1 MNILNLHI
9 GRQIRELNRL
19 RHIAEVLAR
28 NGLGFLLDQTELGR
42 FLPRGWRR
50 RVERAD
56 QELERM
62 SIPERFRHT
71 LEDLGPTYIKLG
83 QLLSGR
89 GDLLPAEYV
98 QELTKLLDAAPA
110 FPYQDVVTVVEAE
123 LGRPPQEVFDFFDPT
138 PIAAASI
145 GQVHRAILPTGE
157 HVVAKVQRP
166 NIEQT
171 VRSDLDLLMRQARFL
186 ERRSEAARNYSLV
199 ENVEKLSYAL
209 LGELDY
215 TTEAQNIDRFYQT
228 YNDDPNLRIPKVYWE
243 YTTRRVLVMEQID
256 GIQLTELR
264 HLKEEGYDLP
274 AIANIG
280 TEFYMKQIFEDG
292 FFHADP
298 HPANVMVSDH
308 QIAILD
314 FGMVGVLSQRMRED
328 MGDMLVAVLTQN
340 TEQLITV
347 MVRMGIVTRATSL
360 RELERDLN
368 RMLVRYLGLPLQHMD
383 VAAIL
388 GQVLSVSF
396 VHNIR
401 LPSDFAMLI
410 RTIII
415 LNSLGN
421 KLDPNYQLVTKLEPF
436 VRRLVQDKLSIR
448 RIGTNAL
455 RSVSSINTLIQR
467 FPNRLEDL
475 WDQLDEG
482 NLTVGISVRDLTTI
496 IRRVDRIANRLAF
509 AVVVAALIIGS
520 ALILRAG
527 PDIRALFQVP
537 GLDVAIPVAQ
547 VSFVLA
553 GLTGAWLLWS
563 IIRSRGM

>member
-1 MNILNLHI
+1 MNILSLHI

-50 RVERAD
+50 RAERAD

-123 LGRPPQEVFDFFDPT
+123 LGRPPQELFDFFDPT

-157 HVVAKVQRP
+157 HAVAKVQRP

-186 ERRSEAARNYSLV
+186 QRRSEAARTYNLI
-199 ENVEKLSYAL
+199 ENVEELSYAL
-209 LGELDY
+209 LSELDY

-243 YTTRRVLVMEQID
+243 YTTQRVLVMEQID
-256 GIQLTELR
+256 GIKLTELR

-328 MGDMLVAVLTQN
+328 MGDMLVAVITQN

-347 MVRMGIVTRATSL
+347 MVRMGIVTRATNL

-388 GQVLSVSF
+388 GQVLSISF
-396 VHNIR
+396 VHNVR

-421 KLDPNYQLVTKLEPF
+421 KLDPNYQLVTKLEPS

-482 NLTVGISVRDLTTI
+482 NLTVGVSVRDLATI

-527 PDIRALFQVP
+527 PDIKALFQVP
-537 GLDVAIPVAQ
+537 GLDLAIPVAQ

>member
-1 MNILNLHI
+1 MNILSLHI

-50 RVERAD
+50 RAERAD

-157 HVVAKVQRP
+157 HAVAKVQRP

-186 ERRSEAARNYSLV
+186 QRRSEAARTYNLI
-199 ENVEKLSYAL
+199 ENVEELSYAL
-209 LGELDY
+209 LSELDY

-243 YTTRRVLVMEQID
+243 YTTQRVLVMEQID
-256 GIQLTELR
+256 GIKLTELR

-314 FGMVGVLSQRMRED
+314 FGMVGVLSRRMRED
-328 MGDMLVAVLTQN
+328 MGDMLVAVITQN

-347 MVRMGIVTRATSL
+347 MVRMGIITRTTNL

-388 GQVLSVSF
+388 GQVLSISF

-410 RTIII
+410 RTI
-415 LNSLGN
+415 N
-421 KLDPNYQLVTKLEPF
+421 KLDPNFQLVTKLEPS

-482 NLTVGISVRDLTTI
+482 NLTVGVSVRDLATI

-527 PDIRALFQVP
+527 PDIKALFQVP
-537 GLDVAIPVAQ
+537 GLDLAIPVAQ

-563 IIRSRGM
+563 IMRSRGM

>member
-1 MNILNLHI
+1 MNILSLHI

-50 RVERAD
+50 RAERAD

-110 FPYQDVVTVVEAE
+110 FPYGDVVTVVEAE

-157 HVVAKVQRP
+157 HAVAKVQRP

-186 ERRSEAARNYSLV
+186 QRRSEAARTYNLI
-199 ENVEKLSYAL
+199 ENVEELSYAL
-209 LGELDY
+209 LSELDY

-243 YTTRRVLVMEQID
+243 YTTQRVLVMEQID
-256 GIQLTELR
+256 GIKLTELR

-328 MGDMLVAVLTQN
+328 MGDMLVAVITQN

-347 MVRMGIVTRATSL
+347 MVRMGIITRATNL

-388 GQVLSVSF
+388 GQVLSISF

-421 KLDPNYQLVTKLEPF
+421 KLDPNYQLVTKLEPS

-482 NLTVGISVRDLTTI
+482 NLTVGVSVRDLATI

-527 PDIRALFQVP
+527 PDIKALFQVP
-537 GLDVAIPVAQ
+537 GLDLAIPVAQ

>member
-89 GDLLPAEYV
+89 GDLLPAEYI

-157 HVVAKVQRP
+157 HAVAKVQRP

-171 VRSDLDLLMRQARFL
+171 VRSDLDLLMRQAKFL
-186 ERRSEAARNYSLV
+186 QRRSEAARNYNLI
-199 ENVEKLSYAL
+199 ENVEELSYAL

-243 YTTRRVLVMEQID
+243 YTTRRVL
-256 GIQLTELR
+256 
-264 HLKEEGYDLP
+264 
-274 AIANIG
+274 
-280 TEFYMKQIFEDG
+280 
-292 FFHADP
+292 
-298 HPANVMVSDH
+298 
-308 QIAILD
+308 
-314 FGMVGVLSQRMRED
+314 
-328 MGDMLVAVLTQN
+328 
-340 TEQLITV
+340 
-347 MVRMGIVTRATSL
+347 
-360 RELERDLN
+360 
-368 RMLVRYLGLPLQHMD
+368 
-383 VAAIL
+383 
-388 GQVLSVSF
+388 
-396 VHNIR
+396 
-401 LPSDFAMLI
+401 
-410 RTIII
+410 
-415 LNSLGN
+415 
-421 KLDPNYQLVTKLEPF
+421 
-436 VRRLVQDKLSIR
+436 
-448 RIGTNAL
+448 
-455 RSVSSINTLIQR
+455 
-467 FPNRLEDL
+467 
-475 WDQLDEG
+475 
-482 NLTVGISVRDLTTI
+482 
-496 IRRVDRIANRLAF
+496 
-509 AVVVAALIIGS
+509 
-520 ALILRAG
+520 
-527 PDIRALFQVP
+527 
-537 GLDVAIPVAQ
+537 
-547 VSFVLA
+547 
-553 GLTGAWLLWS
+553 
-563 IIRSRGM
+563 

>member
-89 GDLLPAEYV
+89 GDLLPAEYI

-383 VAAIL
+383 VAGIL
-388 GQVLSVSF
+388 GQVLSISF
-396 VHNIR
+396 VHSIR

-482 NLTVGISVRDLTTI
+482 NLTVGISVRDLATI

>member
-1 MNILNLHI
+1 MNILSLHI

-19 RHIAEVLAR
+19 RRIAEVLAR

-42 FLPRGWRR
+42 LLPRGWRR
-50 RVERAD
+50 RAERAD

-62 SIPERFRHT
+62 SMPERFRHT
-71 LEDLGPTYIKLG
+71 LEDLGPTYVKLG

-98 QELTKLLDAAPA
+98 QELTKLLDSAPA
-110 FPYQDVVTVVEAE
+110 FPYEDVVAIVEAE
-123 LGRPPQEVFDFFDPT
+123 LGRPPAETFDLFDPT
-138 PIAAASI
+138 PVAAASI
-145 GQVHRAILPTGE
+145 GQVHRAVLPSGE
-157 HVVAKVQRP
+157 RVVVKVQRP
-166 NIEQT
+166 NVEQT
-171 VRSDLDLLMRQARFL
+171 VRSDLDLLLRQAHFL
-186 ERRSEAARNYSLV
+186 ERRSETARNYNLV
-199 ENVEKLSYAL
+199 ENVEELSYAL
-209 LGELDY
+209 QNELDY
-215 TTEAQNIDRFYQT
+215 TAEAQNIDRFYQS
-228 YNDDPNLRIPKVYWE
+228 YNSIPNLRIPKVYWE
-243 YTTRRVLVMEQID
+243 HTTRRVLVMEEID
-256 GIQLTELR
+256 GIKLTELH

-280 TEFYMKQIFEDG
+280 TEFYMRQIFQDG

-298 HPANVMVSDH
+298 HPANIMVCDN

-314 FGMVGVLSQRMRED
+314 FGMVGFLSPRMRED
-328 MGDMLVAVLTQN
+328 MGDMLVAVITQS

-347 MVRMGIVTRATSL
+347 LVRMGIITRATNL
-360 RELERDLN
+360 RELERDLS

-383 VAAIL
+383 VAEIL
-388 GQVLSVSF
+388 GQVLSISF

-421 KLDPNYQLVTKLEPF
+421 KLDPKYQLVTKLEPF
-436 VRRLVQDKLSIR
+436 VRRLVQDKLSVR

-482 NLTVGISVRDLTTI
+482 NLTVGVSVRDLATI

-527 PDIRALFQVP
+527 PDIKTLFQVP

-547 VSFVLA
+547 VSFVVA

>member
-1 MNILNLHI
+1 MNILSLHI

-50 RVERAD
+50 RAERAD
-56 QELERM
+56 QKLERM

-110 FPYQDVVTVVEAE
+110 FPYGDVVTVVEAE

-157 HVVAKVQRP
+157 HAVAKVQRP

-186 ERRSEAARNYSLV
+186 QRRSETARTYNLI
-199 ENVEKLSYAL
+199 ENVEELSYAL

-215 TTEAQNIDRFYQT
+215 ITEAQNIDRFYQT

-256 GIQLTELR
+256 GIKLTELR

-328 MGDMLVAVLTQN
+328 MGDMLVAVITQN

-347 MVRMGIVTRATSL
+347 MVRMGIITRATNL

-388 GQVLSVSF
+388 SQVLSISF
-396 VHNIR
+396 VHNVR

-482 NLTVGISVRDLTTI
+482 NLTVGVSVRDLATI

>member
-1 MNILNLHI
+1 MNILSLHI

-50 RVERAD
+50 RAERAD

-123 LGRPPQEVFDFFDPT
+123 LGRPPQELFDFFDPT

-157 HVVAKVQRP
+157 HAVAKVQRP

-186 ERRSEAARNYSLV
+186 QRRSEAARTYNLI
-199 ENVEKLSYAL
+199 ENVEELSYAL
-209 LGELDY
+209 LSELDY

-256 GIQLTELR
+256 GIKLTELR

-314 FGMVGVLSQRMRED
+314 FGMVGVLSRRMRED
-328 MGDMLVAVLTQN
+328 MGDMLVAVITQN

-347 MVRMGIVTRATSL
+347 MVRMGIITRATNL

-388 GQVLSVSF
+388 GQVLSISF

-421 KLDPNYQLVTKLEPF
+421 KLDPNYQLVTKLEPS

-482 NLTVGISVRDLTTI
+482 NLTVGVSVRDLATI

-527 PDIRALFQVP
+527 PDIKALFQVP
-537 GLDVAIPVAQ
+537 GLDLAIPVAQ

-563 IIRSRGM
+563 IMRSRGM

>member
-1 MNILNLHI
+1 MNILSLHI

-50 RVERAD
+50 RAERAD

-110 FPYQDVVTVVEAE
+110 FPYGDVVTVVEAE

-157 HVVAKVQRP
+157 HAVAKVQRP

-186 ERRSEAARNYSLV
+186 QRRSEAARTYNLI
-199 ENVEKLSYAL
+199 ENVEELSYAL
-209 LGELDY
+209 LSELDY

-256 GIQLTELR
+256 GIKLTELR

-328 MGDMLVAVLTQN
+328 MGDMLVAVITQN

-347 MVRMGIVTRATSL
+347 MVRMGIVTRATNL

-388 GQVLSVSF
+388 GQVLSISF
-396 VHNIR
+396 VHNVR

-421 KLDPNYQLVTKLEPF
+421 KLDPNYQLVTKLEPS

-482 NLTVGISVRDLTTI
+482 NLTVGVSVRDLATI

-527 PDIRALFQVP
+527 PDIKALFQVP
-537 GLDVAIPVAQ
+537 GLDLAIPVAQ

-563 IIRSRGM
+563 IMRSRGM

>member
-19 RHIAEVLAR
+19 RHMAEVLAR
-28 NGLGFLLDQTELGR
+28 NGLGVLLDQTELGR
-42 FLPRGWRR
+42 LLPRGWRR
-50 RVERAD
+50 RAERAD

-62 SIPERFRHT
+62 SMPERFRHT
-71 LEDLGPTYIKLG
+71 LEDLGPTYVKLG

-89 GDLLPAEYV
+89 GDLLPAAYV
-98 QELTKLLDAAPA
+98 QELTKLLDSAPA
-110 FPYQDVVTVVEAE
+110 FPYEDVVAIVEAE
-123 LGRPPQEVFDFFDPT
+123 LGRRLAEIFDLFDST
-138 PIAAASI
+138 PVAAASI
-145 GQVHRAILPTGE
+145 GQVHRAVLPGGE
-157 HVVAKVQRP
+157 RVVVKVQRP
-166 NIEQT
+166 NIEQI
-171 VRSDLDLLMRQARFL
+171 VRSDLDLLLRQARFL
-186 ERRSEAARNYSLV
+186 ERRSETARMYNLV
-199 ENVEKLSYAL
+199 ENVEELSYAL
-209 LGELDY
+209 QNELDY
-215 TTEAQNIDRFYQT
+215 TAEAQNIDRFYQT
-228 YNDDPNLRIPKVYWE
+228 YNDIPNLRIPKVYWE
-243 YTTRRVLVMEQID
+243 HTTRRVLVMEQID
-256 GIQLTELR
+256 GIKLTELR
-264 HLKEEGYDLP
+264 HLKEEGYDLS

-308 QIAILD
+308 QIVILD

-328 MGDMLVAVLTQN
+328 MGDMLVAVITQN

-347 MVRMGIVTRATSL
+347 MVRMGIITRATNL
-360 RELERDLN
+360 HELERDLN

-383 VAAIL
+383 VAEIL
-388 GQVLSVSF
+388 GQVLSISF

-467 FPNRLEDL
+467 FPSRLEDL

-482 NLTVGISVRDLTTI
+482 NLTVGVSVRDLATI

-527 PDIRALFQVP
+527 PDIKALFRVP

-547 VSFVLA
+547 VSFVVA